1 MTEASQV
8 PIGVEVQ
15 VPVSIGELIDKITIL
30 EIKAERI
37 SEPVKRANVVAELE
51 ALAAVRDARVPNGPQ
66 LHALAERLGAINRT
80 LWDIE
85 DDIRSHEKRQDFGP
99 RFVELARSVYRQNDE
114 RARIKKEINQLVGS
128 RFIEEKS
135 YI

>member
-1 MTEASQV
+1 MMEASQRRS
-8 PIGVEVQ
+8 GVEVQ
-15 VPVSIGELIDKITIL
+15 VPVSVGELIDKITIL

-37 SEPVKRANVVAELE
+37 SDPAKRPNVEAELE
-51 ALAAVRDARVPNGPQ
+51 ALAAVRDAGVPKGPR
-66 LHALAERLGAINRT
+66 LDALTERLGAINRA

-114 RARIKKEINQLVGS
+114 RARVKKEINQLVGS
-128 RFIEEKS
+128 RFVEEKS
-135 YI
+135 YV

>member
-1 MTEASQV
+1 MTEASQRRS
-8 PIGVEVQ
+8 GVEVQ
-15 VPVSIGELIDKITIL
+15 VPISVGELIDKITIL

-37 SEPVKRANVVAELE
+37 SDPAKRPNVEAELK
-51 ALAAVRDARVPNGPQ
+51 ALAAVRDAGVPKGPR
-66 LHALAERLGAINRT
+66 LDALTERLGGINRT

-114 RARIKKEINQLVGS
+114 RARVKKEINQLVGS
-128 RFIEEKS
+128 RFVEEKS
-135 YI
+135 YV